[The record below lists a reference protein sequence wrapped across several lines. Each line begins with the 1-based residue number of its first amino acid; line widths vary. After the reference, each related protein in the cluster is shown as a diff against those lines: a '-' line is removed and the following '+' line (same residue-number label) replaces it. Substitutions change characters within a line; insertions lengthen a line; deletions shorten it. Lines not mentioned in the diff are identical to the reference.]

1 MAEIRSAE
9 AQRIVQKL
17 LKQLEDSQTLKT
29 ITSTNSL
36 KKIRRGLG
44 ALLFSP
50 DAVGYIDAI
59 DNMMSQNKTP
69 KQILSSIAGKSEKL
83 IKSYSPIPGVF
94 EAHHIIALNSLRD
107 SFMGL
112 PADEQDK
119 FLKKLADAGWEIGDS
134 PKQLVDTVLTR
145 MSHVGQ
151 QIKAPID
158 SDIGTIRR
166 LKIRGRAKLRGFKE
180 HAHLKRILAGPAK
193 TADDL
198 ITIFNK
204 KIAPESI
211 KAATTGL
218 LQDANFRAYME
229 TRGFP
234 LDKVTPQIVSDYY
247 SDPVK
252 TQGFLNAISEGLGE
266 FDASGLGKEAIE
278 QGQERLIK
286 EAGPGMLT
294 DPEGV
299 AQAAGQLQID
309 RLGPLDNIKLKQA
322 QNVLTKLARKVPG
335 QAFSLLPIIPIGMQ
349 LGEIEAAEKSG
360 DPQKVAEETAQ
371 LGLEASSSVFPAA
384 DLLNIVTDVSQ
395 GYRGLREQ
403 GVTHGQMLEAAL
415 GLGLKAIQRP
425 DKAVAAVAEGFKGIP
440 EMTLNGFEYGYK
452 KLAETLEPSE
462 FTPGGLGGFGGI
474 HSAGLGF

>member
-9 AQRIVQKL
+9 AQRIVQRL
-17 LKQLEDSQTLKT
+17 LKELEDSQTLKT
-29 ITSTNSL
+29 TTSTNSL

-59 DNMMSQNKTP
+59 DNMMRQGKNP
-69 KQILSSIAGKSEKL
+69 KQILSSIAGKSERL
-83 IKSYSPIPGVF
+83 VKSYSPIPGVF

-112 PADEQDK
+112 SADEQDK

-158 SDIGTIRR
+158 SDTGTIRR
-166 LKIRGRAKLRGFKE
+166 LKIRGREKLRGFKE

-234 LDKVTPQIVSDYY
+234 LDKVTPQIVNDYY

-252 TQGFLNAISEGLGE
+252 TQGFLNSISEGLGE
-266 FDASGLGKEAIE
+266 FDADGLGREAIE
-278 QGQERLIK
+278 EGQERLIK

-309 RLGPLDNIKLKQA
+309 RLGPLDDVNLKHA
-322 QNVLTKLARKVPG
+322 KNVLTKLARRSIYAGATFSVLG
-335 QAFSLLPIIPIGMQ
+335 GIAGFGDRGVQAK
-349 LGEIEAAEKSG
+349 E
-360 DPQKVAEETAQ
+360 AEEAGDQAGVALASAQ
-371 LGLEASSSVFPAA
+371 MGGELAAAAFPVA
-384 DLLNIVTDVSQ
+384 DAVNIGTDVVST
-395 GYRGLREQ
+395 YKDLRDA
-403 GVTHGQMLEAAL
+403 GVTHQQMGQAGLELA
-415 GLGLKAIQRP
+415 GKAIQNP
-425 DKAVAAVAEGFKGIP
+425 GKAVGFVRDALSDIPARTMEGFQYIGRKAR
-440 EMTLNGFEYGYK
+440 ERQSNLSLSGYS
-452 KLAETLEPSE
+452 P
-462 FTPGGLGGFGGI
+462 F
-474 HSAGLGF
+474 

>member
-29 ITSTNSL
+29 TTSTNSL

-59 DNMMSQNKTP
+59 DNMMRQNKTP

-83 IKSYSPIPGVF
+83 VKSYSPIPGVF

-112 PADEQDK
+112 SADEQDK

-158 SDIGTIRR
+158 SDTGTIRR
-166 LKIRGRAKLRGFKE
+166 LKIRGREKLRGFKE

-266 FDASGLGKEAIE
+266 FDAGGLGKEAIE

-286 EAGPGMLT
+286 EAGLEMLT

-309 RLGPLDNIKLKQA
+309 RLDPNVNLKHA
-322 QNVLTKLARKVPG
+322 KNVMTKLARRSIYAGATFGVLG
-335 QAFSLLPIIPIGMQ
+335 GVAGFGDRGVQAK
-349 LGEIEAAEKSG
+349 E
-360 DPQKVAEETAQ
+360 AEEAGDQAGVALASAQ
-371 LGLEASSSVFPAA
+371 MGGELAAAAFPVA
-384 DLLNIVTDVSQ
+384 DAVNIGTDVVST
-395 GYRGLREQ
+395 YKDLRDA
-403 GVTHGQMLEAAL
+403 GVTHQQMGQAAL
-415 GLGLKAIQRP
+415 DLAGKAIQNP
-425 DKAVAAVAEGFKGIP
+425 GKAVGFVRDALGDIPSRTMEGFQYIGRKAR
-440 EMTLNGFEYGYK
+440 ERQSNLSLSGYS
-452 KLAETLEPSE
+452 P
-462 FTPGGLGGFGGI
+462 F
-474 HSAGLGF
+474 

>member
-9 AQRIVQKL
+9 AQRIVQRL

-29 ITSTNSL
+29 TTSTNSL

-59 DNMMSQNKTP
+59 DNMMRQNKTP

-83 IKSYSPIPGVF
+83 VKSYSPIPGVF

-112 PADEQDK
+112 SADEQDK

-158 SDIGTIRR
+158 SDTGTIRR
-166 LKIRGRAKLRGFKE
+166 LKMRGREKLRGFKE

-266 FDASGLGKEAIE
+266 FDAGGLGKEAIE

-286 EAGPGMLT
+286 EAGLGLLT

-309 RLGPLDNIKLKQA
+309 RLDPNVNLKHA
-322 QNVLTKLARKVPG
+322 KNVMTKLARRGIYAGATFGVLG
-335 QAFSLLPIIPIGMQ
+335 AVAGFGDRGVQAK
-349 LGEIEAAEKSG
+349 E
-360 DPQKVAEETAQ
+360 AEEAGDQAGVALASAQ
-371 LGLEASSSVFPAA
+371 MGGELAAAAFPVA
-384 DLLNIVTDVSQ
+384 DAVNIGTDVVST
-395 GYRGLREQ
+395 YKDLRDA
-403 GVTHGQMLEAAL
+403 GVTHQQMGQAAL
-415 GLGLKAIQRP
+415 DLAGKAIQNP
-425 DKAVAAVAEGFKGIP
+425 GKAVGFVRDALGDIPSRTMEGFQYIGRKAR
-440 EMTLNGFEYGYK
+440 ERQSNLSLSGYS
-452 KLAETLEPSE
+452 P
-462 FTPGGLGGFGGI
+462 F
-474 HSAGLGF
+474 